1 MKFDELHCVHF
12 ALDIAITDITTI
24 GEKKWKRAMEKYE
37 QILEPI
43 YEKISMILKSKLHT
57 HLDEPAEII
66 HIFLQ
71 YETILK
77 SADIM
82 ELLSAERQHFLQT
95 LHKFVNELKELLAE
109 PKAYPE
115 GSDISSIC
123 WETKELKLFQNQV
136 CNVFYYINLYIEYA
150 LTSIWPKEILDFSL
164 LLGSLSSAGKSM
176 PILIAWSTK

>member
-1 MKFDELHCVHF
+1 MRERKKITPQHNITFDELHCVHF

-57 HLDEPAEII
+57 HLDEPGEII
-66 HIFLQ
+66 QIFLK

-95 LHKFVNELKELLAE
+95 LHKFVKELKDLLAE

-115 GSDISSIC
+115 GSEISSIC

-136 CNVFYYINLYIEYA
+136 CEY
-150 LTSIWPKEILDFSL
+150 LFISILNTLPSILSKRYSDYFRCCR
-164 LLGSLSSAGKSM
+164 
-176 PILIAWSTK
+176 W